1 MCCIQYSIHIFCAEG
16 AAGRGLA
23 APLVADLPIHIEDK
37 KTLLLKPF
45 LFFHYLLYLALC
57 AQSCCGWTKTWKK
70 PSLLSLVVVSQALRP
85 TIMAA
90 VPRVLN
96 RLHDKIVQ
104 GMLAA
109 GGLKTKLF
117 VKACE
122 AKVGRGKGRGN
133 GALVA

>member
-1 MCCIQYSIHIFCAEG
+1 
-16 AAGRGLA
+16 
-23 APLVADLPIHIEDK
+23 
-37 KTLLLKPF
+37 
-45 LFFHYLLYLALC
+45 
-57 AQSCCGWTKTWKK
+57 
-70 PSLLSLVVVSQALRP
+70 
-85 TIMAA
+85 MAA

-122 AKVGRGKGRGN
+122 AKVGRGKGRGIVV
-133 GALVA
+133 ALSDLTKAAALFCACPTKGITGLRISPGIMQFIVFDPAVCSFPRVVPPGCGSIFRCRTIL